1 MNEVTP
7 SDNVVP
13 TNPTEDTTMS
23 DQVTPTNPSDDP
35 VVDDSTDMSTANAA
49 GNGIRAGS
57 HDQNTIFQQNNSAVN
72 ELIQSI
78 VETRRETVSLFEQR
92 MRQQDVLF
100 NNQIQQQQQ
109 MFQQQFVLLAQNAD
123 AKNAREASNQQQAQV
138 QNASQANTDATFA
151 NSQALAS
158 TATFVK
164 LSDGIY
170 LP

>member
-1 MNEVTP
+1 
-7 SDNVVP
+7 
-13 TNPTEDTTMS
+13 MS
-23 DQVTPTNPSDDP
+23 DGPLNPDDP
-35 VVDDSTDMSTANAA
+35 VVDDSVEAATANAA
-49 GNGIRAGS
+49 GNGLRAGS
-57 HDQNTIFQQNNSAVN
+57 HDQNTIFQQNNASMN
-72 ELIQSI
+72 ELLQTL

-109 MFQQQFVLLAQNAD
+109 MFQANMSQLAYNQD
-123 AKNAREASNQQQAQV
+123 AKNQRDVGLQQQAQTL
-138 QNASQANTDATFA
+138 NAAQANVEATNA
-151 NSQALAS
+151 NSQALAA

>member
-1 MNEVTP
+1 
-7 SDNVVP
+7 
-13 TNPTEDTTMS
+13 MS
-23 DQVTPTNPSDDP
+23 DGPLNPDDP
-35 VVDDSTDMSTANAA
+35 VVDDSVEAATANAA
-49 GNGIRAGS
+49 GNGLRAGS
-57 HDQNTIFQQNNSAVN
+57 HDQNTIFQQNNASMN
-72 ELIQSI
+72 ELLQTL

-109 MFQQQFVLLAQNAD
+109 MFQANMSQLASNQD
-123 AKNAREASNQQQAQV
+123 AKNQRDVGLQQQAQTL
-138 QNASQANTDATFA
+138 NAAQANVEATNA
-151 NSQALAS
+151 NSQALAA